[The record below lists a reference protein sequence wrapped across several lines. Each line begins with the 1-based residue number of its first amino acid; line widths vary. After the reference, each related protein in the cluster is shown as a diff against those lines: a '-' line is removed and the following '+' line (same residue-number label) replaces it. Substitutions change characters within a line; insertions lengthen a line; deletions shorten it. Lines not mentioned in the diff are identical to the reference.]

1 MAAKANA
8 AAAGK
13 GATKTGGKR
22 AEDVVG
28 AKGGKG
34 AGGTTAKS
42 GKAAGGTAAAKGG
55 KATGGAAVAA
65 KGGKAAGGVAATA
78 KRGKAAG
85 GAAAKSGKT
94 GAAVAKSG
102 KTGAAAAKSG
112 KGGGK
117 NGKVAGRGSA
127 ARGSGGAGRGSG
139 GVGGRDLVI
148 VESPAK
154 ARTVGQ
160 ILGGRYVVTASQGH
174 LRDLPKSRIGVKV
187 EEDFEPSY
195 VVVQD
200 KRSLL
205 KELRAAGD
213 SARGIYL
220 ATDPDREGEAISWH
234 LQEAAKWGERAAPP
248 MRVVFHE
255 ITREAVEEAFRN
267 PREID
272 MQLVNAQQARR
283 ILDRLVGYEI
293 SPLLWRRVQRGLSAG
308 RVQSVS
314 LRMVVDREREIAA
327 FVPVE
332 SWTLD
337 ATLRKADTDA
347 AAGADAD
354 GAAAAL
360 AAGDGATFMAQLHS
374 VKGGRGRIRI
384 SDEGA
389 ARGLQGELEGAV
401 YQVGEVRKRDVRQ
414 RPAPPFTT
422 STLQQDA
429 GRKLRYTAQRT
440 MAVAQQLYE
449 GLDVGPGGVVGLITY
464 MRTDSTQVA
473 ASAVSE
479 VREYIGERYG
489 REYMPGQA
497 RQHSRRSKAAQEA
510 HEAIRPTSIRR
521 DPESLR
527 GYLSADQL
535 NLYTLVW
542 ERMLASQMADAVSE
556 ATTVDIDAAC
566 RGDGGSAG
574 GGMVYNFRATGSVLR
589 FAGFRSVYLEG
600 RDDGGEDGANGRVL
614 PPLTADDALDCPKLE
629 ANQHFTEPPPRYTE
643 ATLIRAMEERGI
655 GRPSTYAPTI
665 GTLVDRGYVER
676 ERNRLTPTA
685 LGMTVT
691 DLLTEHFTDVMDLDF
706 TAKMEEELDGVAQGE
721 REWVPML
728 RDFYAPFHEAVNK
741 ANETFSRAE
750 ETDEVCDKC
759 GLPMAIK
766 TGRFGRFLA
775 CTGYPKC
782 RSTKDMGDNPGAPF
796 EESTEEVCEKC
807 ERPMVIRTGRYGRFL
822 ACTGYNAEENPCD
835 NRRNLLNKIG
845 VACPDCGGDL
855 VERRAR
861 GRGGRPFWG
870 CSRYPAC
877 EFIINRRP
885 VERPCPECGKLMY
898 QKNRD
903 TIACNSCDWQ
913 ELASGA
919 PAPGGRKEELAAV
932 GD

>member
-8 AAAGK
+8 AATGK

-22 AEDVVG
+22 AEDAVG
-28 AKGGKG
+28 AKGRKT

-42 GKAAGGTAAAKGG
+42 GKAAGGAAAAKGG
-55 KATGGAAVAA
+55 KATGGTS
-65 KGGKAAGGVAATA
+65 ATA

-94 GAAVAKSG
+94 GAAAAKSG
-102 KTGAAAAKSG
+102 KTGA
-112 KGGGK
+112 K
-117 NGKVAGRGSA
+117 NGKAAGRGSA
-127 ARGSGGAGRGSG
+127 ARGSGGAG
-139 GVGGRDLVI
+139 GVRGRDLVI

-255 ITREAVEEAFRN
+255 ITREAVEEAFRH

-337 ATLRKADTDA
+337 ATLRKADSELS
-347 AAGADAD
+347 GSD
-354 GAAAAL
+354 GAAADGA
-360 AAGDGATFMAQLHS
+360 DGATFTAQLHS
-374 VKGGRGRIRI
+374 VKGERGRIKI
-384 SDEGA
+384 PDEGA
-389 ARGLQGELEGAV
+389 ARGLQGELDGAV
-401 YQVGEVRKRDVRQ
+401 YRVGDVRKRDVRQ

-489 REYMPGQA
+489 RDYMPGQA

-566 RGDGGSAG
+566 RGDGGSG
-574 GGMVYNFRATGSVLR
+574 GNIYNFRATGSVLR

-600 RDDGGEDGANGRVL
+600 RDDAGDDSANGRAL

-676 ERNRLTPTA
+676 ERNRLTPTP

-706 TAKMEEELDGVAQGE
+706 TAKMEEELDGVAQGD

-728 RDFYAPFHEAVNK
+728 RDFYAPFHDAVNK

-822 ACTGYNAEENPCD
+822 ACTGYNAEENPCA

-885 VERPCPECGKLMY
+885 VTQPCPECGKLMY

-913 ELASGA
+913 ETAPGA
-919 PAPGGRKEELAAV
+919 GEPAPGGRNKELAAV